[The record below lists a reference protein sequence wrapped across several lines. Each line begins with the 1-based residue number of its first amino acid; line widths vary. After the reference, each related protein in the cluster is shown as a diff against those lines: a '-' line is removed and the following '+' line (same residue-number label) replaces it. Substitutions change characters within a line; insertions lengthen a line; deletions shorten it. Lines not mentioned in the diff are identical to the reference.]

1 MVSSRKPRCFVA
13 MAFDRDDTDGL
24 YEESISP
31 VLRSNGV
38 TPVIIN
44 RREDNR
50 DINHQIIEQLN
61 ACDFCI
67 ADLTYT
73 RPSVYFEAGYA
84 QRAVQVIYTVRADH
98 LHQNQ
103 PDDLRVHFDLQMKP
117 LISWTKPD
125 DEKFRTKLE
134 RRLRRTVISEWKRAE
149 ASREKE
155 QSERANF
162 SHMSLAERLQ
172 KLRGDALTLFNKLG
186 FKSWTPLLS
195 QIFSDAK
202 EMSYQQMMTYL
213 NVYSWMTSRQ
223 RRRRLLDVI
232 SLRVEESLT
241 LKQLRDEFG
250 YRFVSSHY
258 PPHLEG
264 MRMIE
269 ERSPISKVVEH
280 HVLCSIKPIPR
291 DRIVSAMP
299 SLRWESAAS
308 CYTKETG
315 WNYKGTKWYK
325 TRRGR
330 DHTEV
335 EISVHRSI
343 NIHVIDNIRSLPE
356 FRQSLVAVIEGIG
369 SNPQR
374 HAQRRV

>member
-1 MVSSRKPRCFVA
+1 MVASRKPRCFVA
-13 MAFDRDDTDGL
+13 MAFDHDDTEGL
-24 YEESISP
+24 YEESSSP
-31 VLRSNGV
+31 VRRSNGV

-103 PDDLRVHFDLQMKP
+103 PDELRVHLYLQMKP
-117 LISWTKPD
+117 LIRWTKPD

-172 KLRGDALTLFNKLG
+172 KLRGDALTLFSKLG
-186 FKSWTPLLS
+186 FKSWTPLLR
-195 QIFSDAK
+195 QIFRKEK
-202 EMSYQQMMTYL
+202 EMSYHEMMTHL
-213 NVYSWMTSRQ
+213 DVYSWMTSRQ
-223 RRRRLLDVI
+223 RLRRLLDVI

-241 LKQLRDEFG
+241 LKELRDEFG
-250 YRFVSSHY
+250 YRFVSSNS
-258 PPHLEG
+258 PTPLEG
-264 MRMIE
+264 ERMIK

-291 DRIVSAMP
+291 HRIVSAMP
-299 SLRWESAAS
+299 SLRWESAGS
-308 CYTKETG
+308 CYTRETD
-315 WNYKGTKWYK
+315 WTYKGTKWYK
-325 TRRGR
+325 TGRGR
-330 DHTEV
+330 DWTEV
-335 EISVHRSI
+335 EISVHS
-343 NIHVIDNIRSLPE
+343 
-356 FRQSLVAVIEGIG
+356 
-369 SNPQR
+369 
-374 HAQRRV
+374 

>member
-1 MVSSRKPRCFVA
+1 
-13 MAFDRDDTDGL
+13 MAFDHDDTDGL
-24 YEESISP
+24 YEESIFP

-98 LHQNQ
+98 LHLNQ

-117 LISWTKPD
+117 LIRWTKPD

-134 RRLRRTVISEWKRAE
+134 RRLRRTVISEWKLAE

-162 SHMSLAERLQ
+162 SHMSLAERLR
-172 KLRGDALTLFNKLG
+172 KLRGDALTLFSKLG

-195 QIFSDAK
+195 QIFSDTK
-202 EMSYQQMMTYL
+202 EMSYQQMMTHL

-223 RRRRLLDVI
+223 RLGRLLDVI

-250 YRFVSSHY
+250 YRFVSSRY

-280 HVLCSIKPIPR
+280 HILCSIKPIPR

-308 CYTKETG
+308 CYTKETD
-315 WNYKGTKWYK
+315 WTYKGTKWYK

-330 DHTEV
+330 DRTEV
-335 EISVHRSI
+335 EISAHRSI
-343 NIHVIDNIRSLPE
+343 NIHVIDNIRSFPE